1 MFLIVVEYSMIRTT
15 NAVAFWFTD
24 VLKGSEIWYD

>member
-1 MFLIVVEYSMIRTT
+1 MFLKVVEYSIIRTT
-15 NAVAFWFTD
+15 NAVVGWFTD